1 MSLQTKTFSAGGTQD
16 VRNYTIKLKLTE
28 ESTSVSANT
37 SLVSYVFSIERQ
49 NYGIFTGPYF
59 DWDVS
64 IGGKTIAIRDFAFNI
79 PTSGASSQIIAS
91 GQITVAHDSDG
102 GKTMPFSV
110 YTPDT
115 RSLSPTYGPPEIRLS
130 GFWELTTIPRASSI
144 SAINADIGS
153 DTLITISRASSSF
166 THTITYKFGSLSGT
180 IATKTTK
187 VSIPWTIPT
196 SFYGQIPNA
205 KHGTVTLTCQTYS
218 GSTLLGTKTATFR
231 ATADED
237 ACRPTVSGSVVTVD
251 TLSQTL
257 TGGTKKLIRYV
268 STARATITATAK
280 NGATIYKRTVNGQEL
295 TSTKD
300 FPAVETGS
308 FAFAATDS
316 RGYTG
321 SKTVK
326 PEFIQYIPLTLTPTV
341 KRLTPTGDTV
351 RVSIKGNFWEGNF
364 GAADNALT
372 LSYQYRTGSG
382 AWSDPVPVTGA
393 AISQN
398 AYHVLA
404 EVSGMDYREGYV
416 FRLTAGDCAME
427 VTREVSISAGVPV
440 FDWGK
445 EDFALHVLLKAVEAA
460 FSGTVTLSKTTDAS
474 GTADNGPAL
483 IVGGTRTTAHME
495 MDSNEILAKSDGVT
509 PAILNLNTNGGLVA
523 IGSGGLR
530 PENLT
535 ASRAVVTDGSK
546 KLISSAVT
554 ATELGYLDGVTS
566 NIQTQLNSKL
576 SGSSAF
582 AKLIYGGTISQNGKK
597 TLDCGFTPQF
607 CTYLCSSA
615 NNAAPWVGGA
625 INFGKNGQEFRIY
638 TSGSAYQRF
647 TCSRSGSKVTIKKT
661 GSDTVTLYLYAHR

>member
-1 MSLQTKTFSAGGTQD
+1 MALQTKTFTAGGTADTRYYSIQ
-16 VRNYTIKLKLTE
+16 LKLTE
-28 ESTSVSANT
+28 ESVSTTGNT
-37 SLVSYVFSIERQ
+37 SSVAYEFSIRRK
-49 NYGIFTGPYF
+49 NSGVYTGPYYS
-59 DWDVS
+59 WTIT
-64 IGGKTIAIRDFAFNI
+64 IGGKSIPINNFAFHI
-79 PTSGASSQIIAS
+79 PTSGAASQVIAS
-91 GQITVAHDSDG
+91 GHLTIPHDADG
-102 GKTMPFSV
+102 GKVMSFQV
-110 YTPDT
+110 YTPSAQDVAP
-115 RSLSPTYGPPEIRLS
+115 SYGPPEIRLT
-130 GFWELTTIPRASSI
+130 GTWKLTTIPRASSV
-144 SAINADIGS
+144 SAINGDIGS
-153 DTLITISRASSSF
+153 ATIITISRASAAF
-166 THTITYKFGSLSGT
+166 THTVTYKFGSLTGT
-180 IATKTTK
+180 IAAKTGETTLSWQ
-187 VSIPWTIPT
+187 VPER
-196 SFYGQIPNA
+196 FYGEIPNA
-205 KHGTVTLTCQTYS
+205 KSGTVTLTCQTYS
-218 GSTLLGTKTATFR
+218 GNTLIGSKTATFR
-231 ATADED
+231 ATASEE
-237 ACRPTVSGSVVTVD
+237 ACRPAVSGTAVVTD
-251 TLSQTL
+251 ELTKGL
-257 TGGTKKLIRYV
+257 TGNDHTVIRYV
-268 STARATITATAK
+268 SAVQAEITASPQ
-280 NGATIYKRTVNGQEL
+280 NGAAIAGRTVNGKAL
-295 TSTKD
+295 TDTLD
-300 FPAVETGS
+300 FPQAETGT
-308 FAFAATDS
+308 FVFAATDS

-321 SKTVK
+321 RDTKTLDMVS
-326 PEFIQYIPLTLTPTV
+326 YIPLTLTALV
-341 KRLTPTGDTV
+341 SRKTPTGDIV
-351 RVSIKGNFWEGNF
+351 VLDIKGNFWEGNF

-382 AWSDPVPVTGA
+382 AWSDPVSVTGA
-393 AISQN
+393 AIFQN

-566 NIQTQLNSKL
+566 NIQTQLNGKL

-582 AKLIYGGTISQNGKK
+582 AKLIYGGTISQNGTK

-607 CTYLCSSA
+607 CTYFMSSA
-615 NNAAPWVGGA
+615 GSADPWVGGA
-625 INFGKNGQEFRIY
+625 VNFGKNNQEFRIY
-638 TSGSAYQRF
+638 TTGSAYQRF
-647 TCSRSGSKVTIKKT
+647 KVSRSGNSVTIKKT